1 MHDGDGKPPRRATA
15 RGALGAL
22 GSVLVEV
29 IYPRRCAG
37 CARRGTWVCADCD
50 AALPRLA
57 PPWCERCGVPGGA
70 DVCRCATLPPALGA
84 VRSAAPFDGWL
95 RRAVHAFKYQDER
108 ARADHLGDLLA
119 WVVAGLGPVDGLA
132 PVPLHPSRQRRRG
145 YNQSA
150 LLAERVGAVLGV
162 PVLPALDRVRATA
175 QQVGLGGADRERNV
189 AGAFAAN
196 ATRCGGL
203 RLVLID
209 DVVTTGS
216 TLGACAVAL
225 AEAGAVAV
233 AAATLAREL

>member
-1 MHDGDGKPPRRATA
+1 MHDENGEPRRRAIA
-15 RGALGAL
+15 RGVLGAF
-22 GSVLVEV
+22 GSGLVET

-70 DVCRCATLPPALGA
+70 DVCRCAILPPALGA

-108 ARADHLGDLLA
+108 ARADHLAGLLVG
-119 WVVAGLGPVDGLA
+119 VVAGLGPVDGLV

-150 LLAERVGAVLGV
+150 LLAERAGAALGV
-162 PVLPALDRVRATA
+162 PVVPALERVRPTA

-189 AGAFAAN
+189 AGAFAAD
-196 ATRCGGL
+196 AARCHGA
-203 RLVLID
+203 RLVLVD
-209 DVVTTGS
+209 DVITTGS
-216 TLGACAVAL
+216 TLAACAVAL
-225 AEAGAVAV
+225 AEAGAAAV
-233 AAATLAREL
+233 AGATLAREL